1 MAPCSHLPTTEM
13 SSSEEEPQ
21 GKVRNSRLHYLPF
34 NFKFFVVVGNVFQ
47 TGLCLFVSVSYWP
60 HVLRQRPPD
69 WLSVAWALTC
79 LISIAGK
86 LVP

>member
-1 MAPCSHLPTTEM
+1 MAQCSHLPTTEM

-21 GKVRNSRLHYLPF
+21 GKVRNSRLHYLQF
-34 NFKFFVVVGNVFQ
+34 NFKLFVVVGNVLQ
-47 TGLCLFVSVSYWP
+47 TGLCSFVSVSYSP

-69 WLSVAWALTC
+69 WLSIAWALTC
-79 LISIAGK
+79 LIWIASK